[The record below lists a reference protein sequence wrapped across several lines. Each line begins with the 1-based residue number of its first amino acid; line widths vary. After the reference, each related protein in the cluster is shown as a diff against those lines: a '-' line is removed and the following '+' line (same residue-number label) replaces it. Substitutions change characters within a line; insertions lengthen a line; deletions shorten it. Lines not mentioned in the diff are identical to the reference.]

1 MSSHRGVNDW
11 SKHKVDPSSASLPKI
26 SVVTP
31 SFNQGRFLD
40 ECIHS
45 VLDQKYPNLEYLIVD
60 GGSTDESAKVIG
72 KYQSHL
78 TWWVSEKDAGQA
90 DAINKGFR
98 RCTGDLV
105 AWINADDFYL
115 PGALNLAAEAYRANP
130 GASFF
135 FGRCLRVGEDSTRKG
150 EYVEAPQLLF
160 NREAMIYG
168 LNYIAQPST
177 FINRRKL
184 EKAGYL
190 NPALSWGLDSEL
202 WLKLSNLAPAIA
214 IPHLLAASREHGQ
227 TKTSNGSFARIEEL
241 RRIAAQF
248 SGAEMTPG
256 AMCYFLDTFY
266 KVVLQHPDVF
276 PPEYRSEVTRFW
288 AATSA
293 LFAQWGADSS
303 GTPTQAA
310 PPRKGVKDT
319 LKKALDVL

>member
-1 MSSHRGVNDW
+1 
-11 SKHKVDPSSASLPKI
+11 VDPSSALPKI
-26 SVVTP
+26 SIVTP

-45 VLDQKYPNLEYLIVD
+45 VLDQNYPNLEYLIVD
-60 GGSTDESAKVIG
+60 GGSTDESVGVIG
-72 KYQSHL
+72 KYKDRL
-78 TWWVSEKDAGQA
+78 TWSVSEKDAGQA

-98 RCTGDLV
+98 RCTGHLV

-115 PGALNLAAEAYRANP
+115 PGALKLAAEAYRANP

-135 FGRCLRVGEDSTRKG
+135 FGRCLRVDEASVRKG

-168 LNYIAQPST
+168 LNYIAQPAT
-177 FINRRKL
+177 FINRQRL
-184 EKAGYL
+184 ETAGYL

-202 WLKLSNLAPAIA
+202 WLKLSSLAPAIA
-214 IPHLLAASREHGQ
+214 IPELLAASREHGQ

-241 RRIAAQF
+241 RQIAAQY
-248 SGAEMTPG
+248 SGVEMTPG

-266 KVVLQHPDVF
+266 KVVMQHPDAY
-276 PPEYRSEVTRFW
+276 PPEYHGEVTRFW

-293 LFAQWGADSS
+293 LLAQWGANSS

-310 PPRKGVKDT
+310 PPKSGIKDSM
-319 LKKALDVL
+319 KKALGFNG